1 MSRIF
6 NRVLNQRLANHG
18 LRIVRLEDAH
28 GAQLGAIFA
37 RLDLLHTRIA
47 ALETDVERLQEA
59 RAADNGLMSAL
70 FTRLTALESARIAA
84 LEAPESAVTASG
96 VPQEPG
102 NATEAL
108 SEALRKAHDLAFNA
122 ECVVRRMRA
131 TDAEVAAALR
141 MYRKVQGCTVDER
154 GVVYGPD
161 GSSWNRSHWMLAWL
175 KEGEA

>member
-37 RLDLLHTRIA
+37 RLDALHTRIA

-84 LEAPESAVTASG
+84 PVAPESAVTASG

-102 NATEAL
+102 NATERYGGDPIDFYDPQLWTAIAAHIHRPFGGYPYDTANADHCTL
-108 SEALRKAHDLAFNA
+108 MAEIVCEAIAFIQ
-122 ECVVRRMRA
+122 R
-131 TDAEVAAALR
+131 
-141 MYRKVQGCTVDER
+141 DE
-154 GVVYGPD
+154 D
-161 GSSWNRSHWMLAWL
+161 NAWL